1 MRAEFKEDCKY
12 ADDIREDTKAVFEK
26 WLKRY
31 GWDIPE
37 LDEDIASQL
46 ILTEMRKELDE
57 LQKKYC
63 GGICDME
70 PPSCPS

>member
-1 MRAEFKEDCKY
+1 MRSEFKEDCRY
-12 ADDIREDTKAVFEK
+12 GEDIREDTREVLQK

-37 LDEDIASQL
+37 LDEDVAAKL

-57 LQKKYC
+57 LEAKYC
-63 GGICDME
+63 GGECGLE

>member
-12 ADDIREDTKAVFEK
+12 ADEIREDTRDVFEK

-37 LDEDIASQL
+37 LDEDIAAKL

-57 LQKKYC
+57 LQAKYC
-63 GGICDME
+63 GGICDTQ
-70 PPSCPS
+70 PPSCSS

>member
-1 MRAEFKEDCKY
+1 MRSEFKEDCKY
-12 ADDIREDTKAVFEK
+12 GEDIRKDTREVLQK

-37 LDEDIASQL
+37 LDEDVAAKL
-46 ILTEMRKELDE
+46 ILTEMRKELEE
-57 LQKKYC
+57 LEAKYC
-63 GGICDME
+63 GGECDLE